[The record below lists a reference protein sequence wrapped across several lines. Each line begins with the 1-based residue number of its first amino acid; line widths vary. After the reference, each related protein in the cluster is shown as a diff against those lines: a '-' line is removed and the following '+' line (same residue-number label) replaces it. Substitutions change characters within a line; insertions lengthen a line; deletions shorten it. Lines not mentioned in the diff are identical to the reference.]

1 MGTGA
6 QKWQAGPRQAKQ
18 PPAGRLGQPRQQAK
32 RTRRSSCS
40 LQRTGMATAA
50 TAGSS
55 SPPTPH
61 ADDSPEPPL
70 PGEKVYVAVGREV
83 AESRATLL
91 WALHKFP
98 RGAGAG
104 AASFVLLHVYSPPK
118 LLPFLGARIPA
129 AQVGEQELAA
139 YKEMELQRVNDS
151 LDQYLHLCAQGR
163 IHAEKLVVESDDVA
177 QGLVE
182 LISEHH
188 VTALVMGAASDKHY
202 TKKMKIPKSRKAR
215 FVELQADPSCKIWFI
230 CKGTLVC
237 HRKAVQLS
245 HEEMQECRQSSGVTH
260 YSVDKSAS
268 LSEMWCVANTWLCK
282 SIGEQRIE
290 RTSSDPFYISEKG
303 NVEETYESY
312 DNFQHILRELESVRQ
327 EAYEEKCRREKA
339 ERELFEALQKA
350 QASENLYLREM
361 KQKNELEEKLTTIM
375 EEIESLTVRTDELC
389 AKLQGEREQRM
400 VLEKRGAHS
409 DRIIKDLML
418 QRDKALRET
427 EMLRAKKGES
437 SATAEGMM
445 HITELSYSEIKEATN
460 DFDHSMKIGESVY
473 GSVYKGFL
481 RHTNVAIK
489 KLNPETT
496 PTQSQFSQE
505 VEILS
510 RVRHPNLV
518 TLIGACKD
526 AQALVYEYMPNGS
539 LDDRLACKDNSK
551 PLSWQLRTRIASNI
565 CSALIFLHSNK
576 PHSIVHSDLK
586 ASNILLDGNN
596 VAKLSGFGVSQIL
609 TDQFKATTTLYRY
622 THPKGSFVYIDP
634 EYLISGDL
642 TPQSDVYSFGIVL
655 LRLLTGRSGFG
666 LLKEVQEAMEKGCL
680 QAILDSSAGEW
691 PAMHAEQLAELGL
704 RCCKIRRKN
713 RPDLQTEAWTV
724 LEPMF
729 KSASTMLCSL
739 SFKSVSEDL
748 GGVPSYFICPI
759 LQDVMRDP
767 LIAADGFTYEA
778 DAIREWLDSGHQT
791 SPMTNLELPHRD
803 LLPNHALRSAIQEWL
818 QTNGD

>member
-1 MGTGA
+1 
-6 QKWQAGPRQAKQ
+6 
-18 PPAGRLGQPRQQAK
+18 
-32 RTRRSSCS
+32 
-40 LQRTGMATAA
+40 MATT

-61 ADDSPEPPL
+61 ADASPEESL
-70 PGEKVYVAVGREV
+70 PGEKVYVAVGREE

-91 WALHKFP
+91 WALQKFS
-98 RGAGAG
+98 RGAG
-104 AASFVLLHVYSPPK
+104 AASLVLLHVYSPAK
-118 LLPFLGARIPA
+118 FLPLRARIPA
-129 AQVGEQELAA
+129 AQVEEQELAA
-139 YKEMELQRVNDS
+139 YREMELQTISDT
-151 LDQYLHLCAQGR
+151 LDQYLLLCTQEKV
-163 IHAEKLVVESDDVA
+163 HAEKLVVESDDVA
-177 QGLVE
+177 QGLVDV
-182 LISEHH
+182 ISEYHI
-188 VTALVMGAASDKHY
+188 TALVMGAASDKHY
-202 TKKMKIPKSRKAR
+202 TKKMKILKSRKAR
-215 FVELQADPSCKIWFI
+215 FIEHQADPLCKIWFI
-230 CKGTLVC
+230 SKGTLVYC
-237 HRKAVQLS
+237 RKAIQLS
-245 HEEMQECRQSSGVTH
+245 HEEMQEGKQSSGVTH
-260 YSVDKSAS
+260 YSVEKSAS
-268 LSEMWCVANTWLCK
+268 LSEMWCIASTWLCR
-282 SIGEQRIE
+282 SIREPHIQR
-290 RTSSDPFYISEKG
+290 TTSDPSYISEKD
-303 NVEETYESY
+303 NTKESY
-312 DNFQHILRELESVRQ
+312 DSCDNFQHVLRELESVRQ
-327 EAYEEKCRREKA
+327 EAYEEKCRREKV
-339 ERELFEALQKA
+339 ERELCEAFQKA
-350 QASENLYLREM
+350 EASEILYFQEM

-375 EEIESLTVRTDELC
+375 EEIESLTIRTDELC
-389 AKLQGEREQRM
+389 AKLQGEREQRI

-418 QRDKALRET
+418 QRDKALREVET
-427 EMLRAKKGES
+427 LCAKKGES
-437 SATAEGMM
+437 TATPKGTM
-445 HITELSYSEIKEATN
+445 HITVLSYSEIKEATN

-489 KLNPETT
+489 KLNPESAQ
-496 PTQSQFSQE
+496 TQSQFNQE

-596 VAKLSGFGVSQIL
+596 IAKLSGFGVCQIL

-634 EYLISGDL
+634 QYLVSGDL
-642 TPQSDVYSFGIVL
+642 TPLSDVYSFGIIL

-666 LLKEVQEAMEKGCL
+666 LLKEVQQAVEKGCL

-691 PAMHAEQLAELGL
+691 PAVYAEQLAQVGL
-704 RCCKIRRKN
+704 KCCEIRRKN
-713 RPDLQTEAWTV
+713 RPDLQTEVWTV
-724 LEPMF
+724 LEPML
-729 KSASTMLCSL
+729 KSASAMLCSL

-778 DAIREWLDSGHQT
+778 EAIREWLDSGHRT
-791 SPMTNLELPHRD
+791 SPMTNLQLPHRD

>member
-1 MGTGA
+1 
-6 QKWQAGPRQAKQ
+6 
-18 PPAGRLGQPRQQAK
+18 
-32 RTRRSSCS
+32 
-40 LQRTGMATAA
+40 MASA

-61 ADDSPEPPL
+61 ADDSPELSL
-70 PGEKVYVAVGREV
+70 PGEKVYVAVGREM

-91 WALHKFP
+91 WSLHKF
-98 RGAGAG
+98 AGT
-104 AASFVLLHVYSPPK
+104 ASFVLLHVYSPPK
-118 LLPFLGARIPA
+118 FLPFLGAWIPA

-151 LDQYLHLCAQGR
+151 LDQYQHLCAQGK
-163 IHAEKLVVESDDVA
+163 IHAEKLVVQSDDVA
-177 QGLVE
+177 KGLVE

-188 VTALVMGAASDKHY
+188 VTALVMGAAADKHY
-202 TKKMKIPKSRKAR
+202 TKKMKTPKSRKAR
-215 FVELQADPSCKIWFI
+215 FVEQQADPLCKIWFI
-230 CKGTLVC
+230 CKGTLVYC
-237 HRKAVQLS
+237 RKAVQLS
-245 HEEMQECRQSSGVTH
+245 HEEMQECRQSSGITH
-260 YSVDKSAS
+260 YSVEKSAS
-268 LSEMWCVANTWLCK
+268 LKEMWCVANTWLCK
-282 SIGEQRIE
+282 SIGEPQIE
-290 RTSSDPFYISEKG
+290 RTSSDPFDISVKN
-303 NVEETYESY
+303 NVEEFCESY
-312 DNFQHILRELESVRQ
+312 DSFQHILRDLESARK
-327 EAYEEKCRREKA
+327 EAYEEKCTREKA
-339 ERELFEALQKA
+339 ERELFAALQKA
-350 QASENLYLREM
+350 QASENSYFREM
-361 KQKNELEEKLTTIM
+361 KQKNELEEKLTAIM

-427 EMLRAKKGES
+427 ETLRARKGES
-437 SATAEGMM
+437 TASEQRMM
-445 HITELSYSEIKEATN
+445 HITEFSYSEIKEASN
-460 DFDHSMKIGESVY
+460 NFDHSMKIGESVY

-496 PTQSQFSQE
+496 QTQSQFSQE

-518 TLIGACKD
+518 TLVGACKD

-642 TPQSDVYSFGIVL
+642 TPLSDVYSFGIIL

-666 LLKEVQEAMEKGCL
+666 LLKEVQQAMDKGCL

-691 PAMHAEQLAELGL
+691 PSMYAEQLAALGL

-713 RPDLQTEAWTV
+713 RPDLQTEVWTV

-729 KSASTMLCSL
+729 KSASVMLCSL
-739 SFKSVSEDL
+739 SFKSVSEYL

-778 DAIREWLDSGHQT
+778 EAIREWLDSGHRT

>member
-1 MGTGA
+1 M
-6 QKWQAGPRQAKQ
+6 AGRIPTSKATARRPPETAPRQHGPKTRTKQ
-18 PPAGRLGQPRQQAK
+18 QPQQHK
-32 RTRRSSCS
+32 N
-40 LQRTGMATAA
+40 MASA

-55 SPPTPH
+55 SPPTPPR
-61 ADDSPEPPL
+61 ADDSPEPSL
-70 PGEKVYVAVGREV
+70 PSEKVYVAVGRE

-91 WALHKFP
+91 WALHKF
-98 RGAGAG
+98 AG

-118 LLPFLGARIPA
+118 LLPFMGARIPA
-129 AQVGEQELAA
+129 AQVGEQELAS
-139 YKEMELQRVNDS
+139 YKKMELQRVNHS
-151 LDQYLHLCAQGR
+151 LDQYIHLCAQGK
-163 IHAEKLVVESDDVA
+163 IHAEKLVVESDDVG

-188 VTALVMGAASDKHY
+188 VTAFVMGAAADMHY
-202 TKKMKIPKSRKAR
+202 TKKMKTPKSRKAR
-215 FVELQADPSCKIWFI
+215 FVEQQADPLCKIWFI

-237 HRKAVQLS
+237 RRKAIQLS

-260 YSVDKSAS
+260 YSEEKSAS
-268 LSEMWCVANTWLCK
+268 LSEMWCVANTWLCN
-282 SIGEQRIE
+282 SIGEPQIE
-290 RTSSDPFYISEKG
+290 RTSSDPFDISGKN
-303 NVEETYESY
+303 NVVLSDTESA
-312 DNFQHILRELESVRQ
+312 RK

-350 QASENLYLREM
+350 QASENSYFREM

-389 AKLQGEREQRM
+389 AKLQGECEQRV

-427 EMLRAKKGES
+427 EALRSRKGES
-437 SATAEGMM
+437 TPTEERMM
-445 HITELSYSEIKEATN
+445 HITEFSYSEIKEATN
-460 DFDHSMKIGESVY
+460 NFDHSMKIGESVY

-496 PTQSQFSQE
+496 QTQSQFSQE

-518 TLIGACKD
+518 TLVGACKD

-642 TPQSDVYSFGIVL
+642 TPLSDVYSFGIIL

-666 LLKEVQEAMEKGCL
+666 LLKEVQQAMDKGCL

-691 PAMHAEQLAELGL
+691 PPMYAEQLAELGL
-704 RCCKIRRKN
+704 RCCNIRRKN
-713 RPDLQTEAWTV
+713 RPDLQTEVWTV

-729 KSASTMLCSL
+729 KSASVMIYSL

-778 DAIREWLDSGHQT
+778 EAIREWLDSGHRT

>member
-1 MGTGA
+1 M
-6 QKWQAGPRQAKQ
+6 
-18 PPAGRLGQPRQQAK
+18 
-32 RTRRSSCS
+32 
-40 LQRTGMATAA
+40 
-50 TAGSS
+50 
-55 SPPTPH
+55 
-61 ADDSPEPPL
+61 
-70 PGEKVYVAVGREV
+70 
-83 AESRATLL
+83 
-91 WALHKFP
+91 
-98 RGAGAG
+98 
-104 AASFVLLHVYSPPK
+104 
-118 LLPFLGARIPA
+118 GARIPA

-139 YKEMELQRVNDS
+139 YKKMELQRVDHG
-151 LDQYLHLCAQGR
+151 LDQYTHLCAQGK
-163 IHAEKLVVESDDVA
+163 IHAEKLVVEADDVG

-188 VTALVMGAASDKHY
+188 VTELVMGAAADMHH
-202 TKKMKIPKSRKAR
+202 TKKAI
-215 FVELQADPSCKIWFI
+215 
-230 CKGTLVC
+230 
-237 HRKAVQLS
+237 QLS
-245 HEEMQECRQSSGVTH
+245 HEEMQEYRQSSGVTH
-260 YSVDKSAS
+260 YPVDKSAS

-282 SIGEQRIE
+282 SIGEPQIE
-290 RTSSDPFYISEKG
+290 RTSSDPFDISGK
-303 NVEETYESY
+303 
-312 DNFQHILRELESVRQ
+312 HILRDLESARK

-350 QASENLYLREM
+350 QTSENSYFREM

-389 AKLQGEREQRM
+389 AKLQGEREQRT

-427 EMLRAKKGES
+427 EALRARKGES
-437 SATAEGMM
+437 TATEERTM
-445 HITELSYSEIKEATN
+445 HITEFSYSEIKEATN
-460 DFDHSMKIGESVY
+460 NFDHSMKIGESVY

-496 PTQSQFSQE
+496 QTQSQFSQE

-518 TLIGACKD
+518 TLVGACKD

-586 ASNILLDGNN
+586 ASNILVDGNN

-634 EYLISGDL
+634 EYLVSGDL
-642 TPQSDVYSFGIVL
+642 TPLSDVYSFGIIL

-666 LLKEVQEAMEKGCL
+666 LLKEVQQAMDRGCL

-691 PAMHAEQLAELGL
+691 PSMYAEQLAEMGL
-704 RCCKIRRKN
+704 RCCNIRRKN
-713 RPDLQTEAWTV
+713 RPDLQTEVWTV

-729 KSASTMLCSL
+729 KSASVMLCSL

-778 DAIREWLDSGHQT
+778 EAIREWLDSGHQT

-818 QTNGD
+818 QTNGN

>member
-1 MGTGA
+1 MDT
-6 QKWQAGPRQAKQ
+6 
-18 PPAGRLGQPRQQAK
+18 
-32 RTRRSSCS
+32 
-40 LQRTGMATAA
+40 A

-55 SPPTPH
+55 SPPITPR
-61 ADDSPEPPL
+61 ADDSPEPSL

-91 WALHKFP
+91 WAMHKFP
-98 RGAGAG
+98 RGAGAV
-104 AASFVLLHVYSPPK
+104 SFVLLHVYSPPK
-118 LLPFLGARIPA
+118 FLPFRTFLLLFLHFFFSIHFKWKGLPVLHLGARIAA
-129 AQVGEQELAA
+129 AQVGEKELAA
-139 YKEMELQRVNDS
+139 YKKMELQRANDS
-151 LDQYLHLCAQGR
+151 LDQYLHL
-163 IHAEKLVVESDDVA
+163 LD
-177 QGLVE
+177 

-188 VTALVMGAASDKHY
+188 VTVLVMGTAVDKNY
-202 TKKMKIPKSRKAR
+202 TK
-215 FVELQADPSCKIWFI
+215 E
-230 CKGTLVC
+230 
-237 HRKAVQLS
+237 AVQPS
-245 HEEMQECRQSSGVTH
+245 HEEMQECRQSPGVTY
-260 YSVDKSAS
+260 YSVEKSTS

-282 SIGEQRIE
+282 STREPHIE
-290 RTSSDPFYISEKG
+290 RTNSDPFHLTGKE
-303 NVEETYESY
+303 NVEESCESY
-312 DNFQHILRELESVRQ
+312 DNFQYVLRELESARK

-350 QASENLYLREM
+350 HASENSYFREM
-361 KQKNELEEKLTTIM
+361 KQKNELEEKLAAIM
-375 EEIESLTVRTDELC
+375 EEIESLT
-389 AKLQGEREQRM
+389 
-400 VLEKRGAHS
+400 
-409 DRIIKDLML
+409 
-418 QRDKALRET
+418 
-427 EMLRAKKGES
+427 
-437 SATAEGMM
+437 
-445 HITELSYSEIKEATN
+445 
-460 DFDHSMKIGESVY
+460 
-473 GSVYKGFL
+473 
-481 RHTNVAIK
+481 
-489 KLNPETT
+489 
-496 PTQSQFSQE
+496 

-596 VAKLSGFGVSQIL
+596 VAKLSGFSVSQIL

-622 THPKGSFVYIDP
+622 THPKCSFVYIDP

-666 LLKEVQEAMEKGCL
+666 LLQEVQQAVEKGCM
-680 QAILDSSAGEW
+680 QTILDSSAGEW
-691 PAMHAEQLAELGL
+691 PAMYAEHLAELGL
-704 RCCKIRRKN
+704 RCCRIRRKN
-713 RPDLQTEAWTV
+713 RPDLQTEIWTV

-729 KSASTMLCSL
+729 KSASVMLCSL

-748 GGVPSYFICPI
+748 GDVPSYFICPI

-778 DAIREWLDSGHQT
+778 DAIREWLDSGHRT

>member
-1 MGTGA
+1 
-6 QKWQAGPRQAKQ
+6 
-18 PPAGRLGQPRQQAK
+18 
-32 RTRRSSCS
+32 
-40 LQRTGMATAA
+40 MASA

-55 SPPTPH
+55 SPPTPPR
-61 ADDSPEPPL
+61 ADDSPEPSL
-70 PGEKVYVAVGREV
+70 PSEKVYVAVGRE

-91 WALHKFP
+91 WALHKF
-98 RGAGAG
+98 AG

-118 LLPFLGARIPA
+118 LLPFMGARIPA
-129 AQVGEQELAA
+129 AQVGEQELAS
-139 YKEMELQRVNDS
+139 YKKMELQRVNHS
-151 LDQYLHLCAQGR
+151 LDQYIHLCAQGK
-163 IHAEKLVVESDDVA
+163 IHAEKLVVESDDVG

-188 VTALVMGAASDKHY
+188 VTAFVMGAAADMHY
-202 TKKMKIPKSRKAR
+202 TKKMKTPKSRKAR
-215 FVELQADPSCKIWFI
+215 FVEQQADPLCKIWFI

-237 HRKAVQLS
+237 RRKAIQLS

-260 YSVDKSAS
+260 YSEEKSAS
-268 LSEMWCVANTWLCK
+268 LSEMWCVANTWLCN
-282 SIGEQRIE
+282 SIGEPQIE
-290 RTSSDPFYISEKG
+290 RTSSDPFDISGKVMMN
-303 NVEETYESY
+303 NVVLSDTESA
-312 DNFQHILRELESVRQ
+312 RK

-350 QASENLYLREM
+350 QASENSYFREM

-389 AKLQGEREQRM
+389 AKLQGECEQRV

-427 EMLRAKKGES
+427 EALRSRKGES
-437 SATAEGMM
+437 TPTEERMM
-445 HITELSYSEIKEATN
+445 HITEFSYSEIKEATN
-460 DFDHSMKIGESVY
+460 NFDHSMKIGESVY

-496 PTQSQFSQE
+496 QTQSQFSQE

-518 TLIGACKD
+518 TLVGACKD

-642 TPQSDVYSFGIVL
+642 TPLSDVYSFGIIL

-666 LLKEVQEAMEKGCL
+666 LLKEVQQAMDKGCL

-691 PAMHAEQLAELGL
+691 PPMYAEQLAELGL
-704 RCCKIRRKN
+704 RCCNIRRKN
-713 RPDLQTEAWTV
+713 RPDLQTEVWTV

-729 KSASTMLCSL
+729 KSASVMIYSL

-778 DAIREWLDSGHQT
+778 EAIREWLDSGHRT

>member
-1 MGTGA
+1 
-6 QKWQAGPRQAKQ
+6 
-18 PPAGRLGQPRQQAK
+18 
-32 RTRRSSCS
+32 
-40 LQRTGMATAA
+40 MASA

-55 SPPTPH
+55 SPPTPPR
-61 ADDSPEPPL
+61 ADDSPEPSL
-70 PGEKVYVAVGREV
+70 PSEKVYVAVGRE

-91 WALHKFP
+91 WALHKF
-98 RGAGAG
+98 AG

-118 LLPFLGARIPA
+118 LLPFMGARIPA
-129 AQVGEQELAA
+129 AQVGEQELAS
-139 YKEMELQRVNDS
+139 YKKMELQRVNHS
-151 LDQYLHLCAQGR
+151 LDQYIHLCAQGK
-163 IHAEKLVVESDDVA
+163 IHAEKLVVESDDVG

-188 VTALVMGAASDKHY
+188 VTAFVMGAAADMHY
-202 TKKMKIPKSRKAR
+202 TKKMKTPKSRKAR
-215 FVELQADPSCKIWFI
+215 FVEQQADPLCKIWFI

-237 HRKAVQLS
+237 RRKAIQLS

-260 YSVDKSAS
+260 YSVEKSAS
-268 LSEMWCVANTWLCK
+268 LSEMWCVANTWLCN
-282 SIGEQRIE
+282 SIGEPQIE
-290 RTSSDPFYISEKG
+290 RTSSDPFDISGKN
-303 NVEETYESY
+303 NVVLSDTESA
-312 DNFQHILRELESVRQ
+312 RK

-350 QASENLYLREM
+350 QASENSYFREM

-389 AKLQGEREQRM
+389 AKLQGEREQRV

-427 EMLRAKKGES
+427 EALRSRKGES
-437 SATAEGMM
+437 TPTEERMM
-445 HITELSYSEIKEATN
+445 HITEFSYSEIKEATN
-460 DFDHSMKIGESVY
+460 NFDHSMKIGESVY

-496 PTQSQFSQE
+496 QTQSQFSQE

-518 TLIGACKD
+518 TLVGACKD

-642 TPQSDVYSFGIVL
+642 TPLSDVYSFGIIL

-666 LLKEVQEAMEKGCL
+666 LLKEVQQAMDKGCL

-691 PAMHAEQLAELGL
+691 PPMYAEQLAELGL
-704 RCCKIRRKN
+704 RCCNIRRKN
-713 RPDLQTEAWTV
+713 RPDLQTEVWTV

-729 KSASTMLCSL
+729 KSASVMIYSL

-778 DAIREWLDSGHQT
+778 EAIREWLDSGHRT

-818 QTNGD
+818 QTNGI

>member
-1 MGTGA
+1 MDT
-6 QKWQAGPRQAKQ
+6 
-18 PPAGRLGQPRQQAK
+18 
-32 RTRRSSCS
+32 
-40 LQRTGMATAA
+40 A

-55 SPPTPH
+55 SPPITPR
-61 ADDSPEPPL
+61 ADDSPEPSL
-70 PGEKVYVAVGREV
+70 SGEKVYVAVGREV

-91 WALHKFP
+91 WAMHKFP
-98 RGAGAG
+98 RGAGAV
-104 AASFVLLHVYSPPK
+104 SFVLLHVYSPPK
-118 LLPFLGARIPA
+118 FLPFLGARIAA
-129 AQVGEQELAA
+129 AQVGENELAA
-139 YKEMELQRVNDS
+139 YKKMEVQRANDS
-151 LDQYLHLCAQGR
+151 LDQYLHLCKQGK

-188 VTALVMGAASDKHY
+188 VTALVMGAAADKNY
-202 TKKMKIPKSRKAR
+202 TKKMKILKSRKAQ
-215 FVELQADPSCKIWFI
+215 FIEQQADPLCKIWFI
-230 CKGTLVC
+230 CKGTLVYC
-237 HRKAVQLS
+237 REAVQLS
-245 HEEMQECRQSSGVTH
+245 HEEMQKCRQSPGVTH
-260 YSVDKSAS
+260 YSVEKSTS

-282 SIGEQRIE
+282 STREPHIE
-290 RTSSDPFYISEKG
+290 RTNSDPFSLTGKE
-303 NVEETYESY
+303 NVEESCESY
-312 DNFQHILRELESVRQ
+312 DNFQYVLRELECARK

-350 QASENLYLREM
+350 HASENSYFHEM
-361 KQKNELEEKLTTIM
+361 KQKNELEEKLTAIM

-418 QRDKALRET
+418 QRDKALREA

-437 SATAEGMM
+437 TATAEGVMQ
-445 HITELSYSEIKEATN
+445 ITELSYPEIKEATN
-460 DFDHSMKIGESVY
+460 NFDHSMKIGESVC

-481 RHTNVAIK
+481 RHTDVAIK

-496 PTQSQFSQE
+496 HTQSQFSQE

-551 PLSWQLRTRIASNI
+551 PLSWQLRTRITSNI

-596 VAKLSGFGVSQIL
+596 IAKLSGFGVSQIL

-622 THPKGSFVYIDP
+622 THPKCSFVYIDP

-666 LLKEVQEAMEKGCL
+666 LLQDVQQAVEKGCL
-680 QAILDSSAGEW
+680 QTILDSSAGEW
-691 PAMHAEQLAELGL
+691 PAMYAEQLAELGL
-704 RCCKIRRKN
+704 RCCRIRRKN
-713 RPDLQTEAWTV
+713 RPDLQTEVWTV

-729 KSASTMLCSL
+729 KSASVMLCSL

-778 DAIREWLDSGHQT
+778 DAIREWLDSGHRT
-791 SPMTNLELPHRD
+791 SPMTNLALPHRD

>member
-1 MGTGA
+1 M
-6 QKWQAGPRQAKQ
+6 
-18 PPAGRLGQPRQQAK
+18 
-32 RTRRSSCS
+32 
-40 LQRTGMATAA
+40 
-50 TAGSS
+50 
-55 SPPTPH
+55 
-61 ADDSPEPPL
+61 
-70 PGEKVYVAVGREV
+70 
-83 AESRATLL
+83 LL
-91 WALHKFP
+91 RWLWVQH
-98 RGAGAG
+98 
-104 AASFVLLHVYSPPK
+104 
-118 LLPFLGARIPA
+118 
-129 AQVGEQELAA
+129 
-139 YKEMELQRVNDS
+139 
-151 LDQYLHLCAQGR
+151 
-163 IHAEKLVVESDDVA
+163 
-177 QGLVE
+177 
-182 LISEHH
+182 LISI
-188 VTALVMGAASDKHY
+188 TLKFR
-202 TKKMKIPKSRKAR
+202 KMKIPKSRKAR
-215 FVELQADPSCKIWFI
+215 FVEQKADPSCKIWFI

-237 HRKAVQLS
+237 RRKAVQLS

-260 YSVDKSAS
+260 SVDKSAS

-290 RTSSDPFYISEKG
+290 RTISDPFYISRKD
-303 NVEETYESY
+303 NVEETSESC
-312 DNFQHILRELESVRQ
+312 DNFQHILRELESVKQ

-339 ERELFEALQKA
+339 ERELFEALQKV
-350 QASENLYLREM
+350 QASENLYFREM
-361 KQKNELEEKLTTIM
+361 KQKNELEEKLITIM

-389 AKLQGEREQRM
+389 AKLEGEREQRM

-427 EMLRAKKGES
+427 ETLRAKKGES
-437 SATAEGMM
+437 SATTEGMM

-473 GSVYKGFL
+473 GTVYKGFL

-496 PTQSQFSQE
+496 QTQSQFSQE

-518 TLIGACKD
+518 TLIGACKG

-551 PLSWQLRTRIASNI
+551 PLSWQLRTRVASNI

-596 VAKLSGFGVSQIL
+596 IAKLSGFGVSQIL

-666 LLKEVQEAMEKGCL
+666 LLKEVQQAMEKGCL

-691 PAMHAEQLAELGL
+691 PAMYAEQLAELGL

-729 KSASTMLCSL
+729 KYASTMLCSL

-759 LQDVMRDP
+759 LQDVMREP

-778 DAIREWLDSGHQT
+778 DAIREWLDSGHRT